1 MYNLKKV
8 TKLAIKLIKNFIKL
22 ESAAGIILFAAA
34 LLAIAIDNSALA
46 PYMEQFLETPFTVQ
60 FGEWALSKH
69 LLHWIN
75 DGLMVL
81 FFLLVGLE
89 IKRELIQGE
98 LNTPAKVILPAVA
111 ALGGMLMPAIVFSLL
126 NFGNDYAMRGWAIP
140 TATDIAFSLGI
151 LSLLGSRI
159 PLSLKVFLTAL
170 AIFDDMG
177 AIIIIA
183 IFYNADLSFLA
194 LLFAILC
201 IIALFLLNR
210 FNVRGYGSYFVVG
223 TALWLSLLHS
233 GVHATLAGVILALAI
248 PLKNPK
254 ETVPDFSP
262 SEHLVK
268 MLHPWIAY
276 FILPLFAFANAGV
289 SFSDVPPGLHNILS
303 PVMLGIALALLVG
316 KLAGVFLTSFLA
328 IKLGLVPKPTN
339 STWPQI
345 FGIALVCGVGF
356 TMSLFVGTLA
366 YPGGSTTEPYAA
378 WVRLGV
384 ILGSLLSGGLGYLV
398 LRLTTQN
405 NAISKNL

>member
-1 MYNLKKV
+1 MAVKF
-8 TKLAIKLIKNFIKL
+8 IKNFIKL
-22 ESAAGIILFAAA
+22 ESLAGIVLFAAA

-46 PYMEQFLETPFTVQ
+46 PYLEHTLEIPFTVQ
-60 FGEWALSKH
+60 FGDLSLSKH

-98 LNTPAKVILPAVA
+98 LNTPSKVILPAIA
-111 ALGGMLMPAIVFSLL
+111 ALGGMAVPALIFTIF
-126 NFGNDYAMRGWAIP
+126 NMGNDYSMRGWAIP

-151 LSLLGSRI
+151 LSLLGSRV
-159 PLSLKVFLTAL
+159 PVSLKVFLTAL

-183 IFYNADLSFLA
+183 IFYTADLSFIALMLA
-194 LLFAILC
+194 LFFSAILVV
-201 IIALFLLNR
+201 LNR
-210 FNVRGYGSYFVVG
+210 FNVRGYGPYMVVG
-223 TALWLSLLHS
+223 TALWLSLLES

-254 ETVPDFSP
+254 EPDPEFSP
-262 SEHLVK
+262 SGNLVHI
-268 MLHPWIAY
+268 LHPWIAY
-276 FILPLFAFANAGV
+276 LVLPLFAFANAGV
-289 SFSDVPPGLHNILS
+289 SFEDVPPGLSNIFS
-303 PVMLGIALALLVG
+303 PVMLGVGLGLLCG
-316 KLAGVFLTSFLA
+316 KLIGVFGTTFIA
-328 IKLGLVPKPTN
+328 IKLGLANKPTD

-345 FGIALVCGVGF
+345 IGIALVCGVGF
-356 TMSLFVGTLA
+356 TMSFFVGTLA

-384 ILGSLLSGGLGYLV
+384 IFGSLVAGLLGYVV
-398 LRLTTQN
+398 LRLTTKKP
-405 NAISKNL
+405 S